1 MTTPAAQLGGISLAE
16 HEYAWRFRDYLTVGD
31 VKPDAAGFD
40 ATRIEIIERVLRD
53 KFYAQRERLR
63 RRR

>member
-16 HEYAWRFRDYLTVGD
+16 HEYAWRFRDHLEVGGPR
-31 VKPDAAGFD
+31 PDAAGFD
-40 ATRIEIIERVLRD
+40 VTRIEVIERVLRD